1 MLPCNVAPSI
11 HNIKNQTLVNEI
23 MVVLESIV
31 TLSIL
36 NLDVTVLTPVQTKVM
51 FITNSS
57 LLNITSSEKK
67 TPTTS
72 PT

>member
-36 NLDVTVLTPVQTKVM
+36 NLDVTM
-51 FITNSS
+51 F
-57 LLNITSSEKK
+57 LLQSKLK
-67 TPTTS
+67 
-72 PT
+72 